1 MAGEIILGVVG
12 WVVGCF
18 IMAGVVENIKE
29 GMNRLER
36 YLNNAFN
43 VPSLALNSEP

>member
-29 GMNRLER
+29 GRKPKNENR
-36 YLNNAFN
+36 
-43 VPSLALNSEP
+43 